1 MALPLISYANLADA
15 ATLSGG
21 SWETG
26 LPLTN
31 LQDRLQG
38 KVARSTDALATSTRI
53 DIDLG
58 DANKIVRLVGL
69 VRHNCSV
76 LATYQITA
84 GTTAGGT
91 DAYDGGAVDVWP
103 SVYLPGDLEW
113 EDDNWWLGTISAA
126 DAAGYPISLWHDVGA
141 NIKARYWRVAI
152 TDTGNPAG
160 YVQAGRLWMGR
171 IVSPQIGQRFGASLT
186 WEARSEEERSLGGV
200 LYFDE
205 RPSARVYNFELMALT
220 NGEAMGWALDL
231 QRVAGNSGEVVIIPD
246 PADAQRR
253 IKRDILGRLR
263 AMDPL
268 TQFSH
273 GYQSTG
279 YTLEELL

>member
-1 MALPLISYANLADA
+1 MALPMISYANLADA

-21 SWETG
+21 SWEAA
-26 LPLTN
+26 LPLAS
-31 LQDRLQG
+31 LQNRLQG
-38 KVARSTDALATSTRI
+38 KVARSTDDAAASTRI
-53 DIDLG
+53 DVDLV
-58 DANKIVRLVGL
+58 DANKIVRLLGL
-69 VRHNCSV
+69 VRHNCSI
-76 LATYQITA
+76 LATYRITA
-84 GTTAGGT
+84 GTSAGAS
-91 DAYDGGAVDVWP
+91 DVYDSGALDVWP

-113 EDDNWWLGTISAA
+113 EDDNWWLGTISAE
-126 DAAGYPISLWHDVGA
+126 DAEGYPISLWHDAGA
-141 NIKARYWRVAI
+141 NVQARYWRIAI
-152 TDTGNPAG
+152 TDTDNAAG

-171 IVSPQIGQRFGASLT
+171 VVSPEIGPRFGASLT

-205 RPSARVYNFELMALT
+205 RPSARVYTFELAALT

-231 QRVAGNSGEVVIIPD
+231 QRVAGNSGEIVIIPD
-246 PADAQRR
+246 PDDAQRR